1 MRKKTPTVIVV
12 EETEIAAINLCYG
25 VKFPLITLQK
35 QTSGISNPFRMSN
48 ANKQERIINTCEF
61 CKAPEAMLCVVEFDS
76 CGRWERWA
84 TKVLTTKKNANKLGK
99 LAAINTAGIGFRK

>member
-76 CGRWERWA
+76 CGR
-84 TKVLTTKKNANKLGK
+84 
-99 LAAINTAGIGFRK
+99 